1 MQPKQKFWAGS
12 SALAGAG
19 LVACGACCV
28 PLASMAIAALGL
40 GAISRGMDEVV
51 SLIVGAT
58 LVLISVLLW
67 FRSRK
72 KPRSCTS
79 SGSQC
84 GCEPA
89 IKAPIACTLT
99 PGEFKE
105 RSTWLKDLSSRA
117 LLSHVIFTDHA
128 LLRYRLDARAD
139 VETMVK
145 LERACCAFLEFDIN
159 EVEDHLLVTI
169 KARDQDVGDLSIL
182 LSHLTPDRTG
192 QDHAFKK

>member
-1 MQPKQKFWAGS
+1 MQPKQKIWAGS

-40 GAISRGMDEVV
+40 GAISRGIDEVV

-58 LVLISVLLW
+58 LVLIGASLW
-67 FRSRK
+67 YRSRK
-72 KPRSCTS
+72 KSRSCAPS
-79 SGSQC
+79 SSQC

-89 IKAPIACTLT
+89 TKAPIACTLT
-99 PGEFKE
+99 PGEFKQ
-105 RSTWLKDLSSRA
+105 RSTWLKDLSNRA
-117 LLSHVIFTDHA
+117 LLSHVILENHA

-145 LERACCAFLEFDIN
+145 QERACCAFLKFDI
-159 EVEDHLLVTI
+159 EEMEDHLLVTI
-169 KARDQDVGDLSIL
+169 HPCDQDVGDLSVL
-182 LSHLTPDRTG
+182 LSHLIPDSTG
-192 QDHAFKK
+192 QD